1 VALDIWVEEYN
12 TERPHQSLGDRP
24 PVERF
29 ALAVP
34 REVVGAE
41 DDGAEDAVDLDEA
54 EEPSAPPRPPGV
66 SRWVDQRGSVGLNT
80 FRYRV
85 GPTFAGE
92 QVEVVVQGGLVQI
105 LHRGVLI
112 ATHAERRREGKTS
125 ASTKTPTARRARPV
139 SSGMSVV
146 RSVDSAGSVSF
157 AGTSYRVGRS
167 WGGKSVD
174 VAIVANAVQIS
185 AKGKV
190 IRVHQI
196 RHDRTK
202 EHGAFATP
210 NGRPRNKKTA

>member
-1 VALDIWVEEYN
+1 
-12 TERPHQSLGDRP
+12 
-24 PVERF
+24 
-29 ALAVP
+29 
-34 REVVGAE
+34 
-41 DDGAEDAVDLDEA
+41 
-54 EEPSAPPRPPGV
+54 
-66 SRWVDQRGSVGLNT
+66 
-80 FRYRV
+80 
-85 GPTFAGE
+85 
-92 QVEVVVQGGLVQI
+92 
-105 LHRGVLI
+105 
-112 ATHAERRREGKTS
+112 
-125 ASTKTPTARRARPV
+125 
-139 SSGMSVV
+139 V